1 VQVRMED
8 GEISRV
14 LGAIRDELNSVSPD
28 LRDCEQNFTLYD
40 QALRQLETEART
52 QADSSS
58 RKALMNKAKQFK
70 EDAKLLRNKFNSL
83 KEKSDRGRLTGW
95 SSGDQQD
102 RLLSMNEKSNQGTA
116 ALANSARVMLEIEET
131 AIGVTDQLSQNR
143 ASIMS
148 TKRKLEETNSMTGTA
163 TRILRN
169 MEKNERMKKICSYI
183 AVFVVAIAL
192 LYLLFKLVLPNKKL

>member
-1 VQVRMED
+1 MQVRMED

>member
-1 VQVRMED
+1 MED